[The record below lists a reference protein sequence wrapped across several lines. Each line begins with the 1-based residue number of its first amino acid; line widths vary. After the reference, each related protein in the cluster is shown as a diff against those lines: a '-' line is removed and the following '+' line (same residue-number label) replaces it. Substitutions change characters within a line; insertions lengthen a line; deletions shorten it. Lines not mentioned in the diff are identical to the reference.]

1 MNPPDDAQT
10 SADTLL
16 GGRLR
21 LFQPRRGY
29 RVAID
34 PVLLAAAV
42 AADAGERVLDAGAG
56 TGAASLC
63 LAARVPGC
71 VVTGVERDPELL
83 ALATTNV
90 RANGLEGRITVAA
103 GDLTALPAGLRA
115 TTFDRVM
122 TNLPTSRSAAPAR
135 RGPTRRA
142 RRTARLCRSASGSR
156 PAWRAC
162 GHVAG

>member
-1 MNPPDDAQT
+1 MISPDYADVST
-10 SADTLL
+10 DTLL

-42 AADAGERVLDAGAG
+42 AAEAGERVLDAGAG

-71 VVTGVERDPELL
+71 AVTGVDRDLELL
-83 ALATTNV
+83 ALATANA
-90 RANGLEGRITVAA
+90 RANGLESRIAFTV
-103 GDLTALPAGLRA
+103 GDLAALPA
-115 TTFDRVM
+115 
-122 TNLPTSRSAAPAR
+122 
-135 RGPTRRA
+135 
-142 RRTARLCRSASGSR
+142 
-156 PAWRAC
+156 
-162 GHVAG
+162 

>member
-1 MNPPDDAQT
+1 MKPSIDVGV
-10 SADTLL
+10 SADGLL

-21 LFQPRRGY
+21 LYQPRRGY

-42 AADAGERVLDAGAG
+42 AAEPGERVLDAGAG

-83 ALATTNV
+83 ALAMANV
-90 RANGLEGRITVAA
+90 GANGMRERVA
-103 GDLTALPAGLRA
+103 
-115 TTFDRVM
+115 
-122 TNLPTSRSAAPAR
+122 
-135 RGPTRRA
+135 
-142 RRTARLCRSASGSR
+142 
-156 PAWRAC
+156 
-162 GHVAG
+162 